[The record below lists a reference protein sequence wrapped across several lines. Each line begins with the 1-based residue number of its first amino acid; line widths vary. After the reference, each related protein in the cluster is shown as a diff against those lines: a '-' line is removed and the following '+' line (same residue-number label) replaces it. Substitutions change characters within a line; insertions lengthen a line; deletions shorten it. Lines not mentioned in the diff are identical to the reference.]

1 MRADPNLITDKSML
15 YRFFRSEPAAAI
27 VLLAAAVLAMLVANS
42 PLGSAYDD
50 LLHTDILGLSVQHWI
65 NDGLMAVFFLLV
77 GLEIKEELLEGEL
90 ATWRSRAL
98 PGLAAVGGM
107 AVPALVFVLIN
118 RSDSL
123 HLDGWAI
130 PAATDIAFA
139 IGVLAILGSRVP
151 IAVRLLL
158 VGIAIVDDLLA
169 IVVIALFYS
178 SGIALPW
185 LAGAVGCMVVLFAM
199 NKLGVHRVVPY
210 LVVGLGL
217 WLTIYNS
224 GLHATLAGVILAF
237 AIPASTTHEQHRS
250 PLKTTEHTID
260 RWVNFGILPV
270 FGFANAGIAFGGL
283 TRQDVIGTL
292 PAGIAL
298 GLFLGKQVGIFGAI
312 WLLIRFRVATMP
324 AQLTWAHLHAMSA
337 ICGIGFTMS
346 LFIGGL
352 AFANY
357 PELMN
362 ATRVGVIGGSLIS
375 ATVGVILMRRA
386 TVSAMEGTP
395 VTAVHEVSGSN
406 VAR

>member
-1 MRADPNLITDKSML
+1 ML
-15 YRFFRSEPAAAI
+15 HRFFRSEPAAAI

-50 LLHTDILGLSVQHWI
+50 LLHTYVLGLSVQHWI
-65 NDGLMAVFFLLV
+65 NDGLMAIFFLLV
-77 GLEIKEELLEGEL
+77 GLEIKQELLDGEL
-90 ATWRSRAL
+90 ASWRSRAL

-107 AVPALVFVLIN
+107 AVPAIVFALIN
-118 RSDSL
+118 RGDSL

-151 IAVRLLL
+151 LAVRMLL

-178 SGIALPW
+178 SGIATNW
-185 LAGAVGCMVVLFAM
+185 LAGAVACSIALFAL
-199 NKLGVHRVVPY
+199 NKAGVHRILPY
-210 LVVGLGL
+210 LAIGVVL
-217 WLTIYNS
+217 WYTVYQS
-224 GLHATLAGVILAF
+224 GLHATLAGVVLAF

-260 RWVNFGILPV
+260 RWVNFGILPI
-270 FGFANAGIAFGGL
+270 FGFANAGIAFSGL
-283 TRQDVIGTL
+283 TREDVIGTL

-298 GLFLGKQVGIFGAI
+298 GLFLGKQIGIFGSI
-312 WLLIRFRVATMP
+312 WLLIRFKVAPKPIM
-324 AQLTWAHLHAMSA
+324 LTWGHLYAMSVL
-337 ICGIGFTMS
+337 CGIGFTMS

-375 ATVGVILMRRA
+375 AAVGVLLMRRV
-386 TVSAMEGTP
+386 TVVAERTEP
-395 VTAVHEVSGSN
+395 VTTVHESPDPGMV
-406 VAR
+406 R